1 MTEEAIKHRIET
13 GRRFMARWSQPG
25 DETFES
31 DQQKKLPQPPLVKAP
46 MRETAI
52 ELPKNFEDLELN
64 NDILSVINNRKSSR
78 IYTQETMSLL
88 QLSYLLWTTQGVKD
102 IRGRSYATIRTVPCG
117 GARHEFECYM
127 LIQNVEGLED
137 GSYHYLPMEH
147 KIELLDTKAAL
158 EERLGV
164 QYRDLMVA
172 TINGQLWGAKSN
184 VIFHYSMVAYRAEWR
199 YGIRAHRTALI
210 DAGHVTE
217 NLYIA
222 CSAANIGTCAIGSVN
237 PPLCDQIFELDGVE
251 EFSFYGATVGM
262 ISESNAQAEKDIY
275 AFVKRDNL

>member
-1 MTEEAIKHRIET
+1 MTEEAIKQRIET

-31 DQQKKLPQPPLVKAP
+31 DQQKKLPQPPLVKAA

-52 ELPKNFEDLELN
+52 ELQKNFEDLELN

>member
-1 MTEEAIKHRIET
+1 MTEEAIKQRIET

-31 DQQKKLPQPPLVKAP
+31 DQQKKLPQPPLIKAP

-158 EERLGV
+158 EERLGM

-262 ISESNAQAEKDIY
+262 ISESNAQAEKDI
-275 AFVKRDNL
+275 

>member
-1 MTEEAIKHRIET
+1 MTEEAIKQRIET
-13 GRRFMARWSQPG
+13 GRRFMARIPFPG

-46 MRETAI
+46 MREISI
-52 ELPKNFEDLELN
+52 ELPNNFQDLKLN

-78 IYTQETMSLL
+78 IYTQEQLSLL
-88 QLSYLLWTTQGVKD
+88 ELSYLLWTTQGVKD

-117 GARHEFECYM
+117 GARHEFECYF
-127 LIQNVEGLED
+127 LLQNVEGLED

-147 KIELLDTKAAL
+147 KIELLYTKAEL
-158 EERLGV
+158 EERMEMPF
-164 QYRDLMVA
+164 RDLISA
-172 TINGQLWGAKSN
+172 TLSGQIWGAKSN
-184 VIFHYSMVAYRAEWR
+184 VVFYYSMVGYRAEWR

-222 CSAANIGTCAIGSVN
+222 CSAANIGTCAIGSVDTLLLN
-237 PPLCDQIFELDGVE
+237 RIFELDGVE
-251 EFSFYGATVGM
+251 EFAFYGATVGT
-262 ISESNAQAEKDIY
+262 ISEANAQAENEIY

>member
-1 MTEEAIKHRIET
+1 MTDDAIKSRIEN

-46 MRETAI
+46 MREAAI
-52 ELPKNFEDLELN
+52 ELPKNFEALNLN

-78 IYTQETMSLL
+78 VYTQKPMSLL
-88 QLSYLLWTTQGVKD
+88 ELSYLLWATQGVKD
-102 IRGRSYATIRTVPCG
+102 IRGRSYATLRTVPCG

-127 LIQNVEGLED
+127 LIQNVEGLND

-147 KIELLDTKAAL
+147 KIEMLNTSAEL
-158 EERLGV
+158 ESA
-164 QYRDLMVA
+164 YAMSFRDIISA
-172 TINGQLWGAKSN
+172 TLNGQVWGAKSN
-184 VIFHYSMVAYRAEWR
+184 IVFYYSMVAYRAEWR
-199 YGIRAHRTALI
+199 YGIRAHRVALI
-210 DAGHVTE
+210 DAGHITE

-222 CSAANIGTCAIGSVN
+222 CSSAGIGTCAIGAVN
-237 PPLCDQIFELDGVE
+237 TALCDKVFELDGVE
-251 EFSFYGATVGM
+251 EFAFYAATAGM
-262 ISESNAQAEKDIY
+262 ISAADAQAEKDFY

>member
-1 MTEEAIKHRIET
+1 MTEKEIKERIET

-46 MRETAI
+46 MREAGI
-52 ELPKNFEDLELN
+52 ELPKNFEDLKLN
-64 NDILSVINNRKSSR
+64 NDILAVINNRKSSR
-78 IYTQETMSLL
+78 VYTQESMSLL
-88 QLSYLLWTTQGVKD
+88 ELSYLLWATQGVKD
-102 IRGRSYATIRTVPCG
+102 IRGRSYATLRTVPCG

-147 KIELLDTKAAL
+147 RIELLNSKEEL
-158 EERLGV
+158 EKTHSTPF
-164 QYRDLMVA
+164 RDIISA
-172 TINGQLWGAKSN
+172 TLNGQIWGAKGN
-184 VIFHYSMVAYRAEWR
+184 VVFYYSMVAYRAEWR
-199 YGIRAHRTALI
+199 YGIRAHRVALI
-210 DAGHVTE
+210 DAGHITE

-222 CSAANIGTCAIGSVN
+222 CSSANIGTCAIGAVN
-237 PPLCDQIFELDGVE
+237 TALCDQIFELDGVE
-251 EFSFYGATVGM
+251 EFAFYAATAGK
-262 ISESNAQAEKDIY
+262 ISAANEQAEKDFY

>member
-1 MTEEAIKHRIET
+1 MTEEAIKQRIET

-31 DQQKKLPQPPLVKAP
+31 DQQKKLPQPPLVKAA

-137 GSYHYLPMEH
+137 GSYHYLPMEN
-147 KIELLDTKAAL
+147 KIELLDTKATL
-158 EERLGV
+158 EERLGM

>member
-1 MTEEAIKHRIET
+1 MTEEAIKSRIEI
-13 GRRFMARWSQPG
+13 GRHFMARWAQPG
-25 DETFES
+25 EEDFVS

-158 EERLGV
+158 EERLGI